1 MSRATTTCR
10 STAPSHG
17 SARHA
22 ELKQMLDER
31 RRRLEAAVRGR
42 IRDVRA
48 DVLDPS
54 HDVRDEAESSQVDS
68 QTDLDF
74 ALIELK
80 SETLARVTAA
90 LAHLEAGTYG
100 RCMECGGE
108 IAEARLRA
116 LPFASRCRD
125 CEDAVERTRERQC
138 NGSRAGLQPSGPGD
152 TPDRTRR

>member
-1 MSRATTTCR
+1 MSRATTTRR

-17 SARHA
+17 SARYA
-22 ELKQMLDER
+22 ELRQMLE
-31 RRRLEAAVRGR
+31 
-42 IRDVRA
+42 
-48 DVLDPS
+48 
-54 HDVRDEAESSQVDS
+54 
-68 QTDLDF
+68 
-74 ALIELK
+74 

-125 CEDAVERTRERQC
+125 CEDAVERTRERQR